1 MLPKPL
7 SLALLIRL
15 FEMSKLNHEH
25 EQNRAPLL
33 TGYAETYIKLSKDR
47 IIFLAEDVSKE
58 TAAELSALLLYY
70 DNEDHEAPITLYIHT
85 NGGDASGL
93 SNIYDVMQ
101 MVQAPIKTVCLGKCY
116 SAGSIILA
124 AGMPGERYIMKNA
137 KVMLH
142 GIQCGF
148 PIPGHDMVN
157 SKNYYE
163 FLEDNNDNI
172 MKLLARHTG
181 HSLEKIKADT
191 LRDLWLDSK
200 QAVEYGVV
208 DHII

>member
-1 MLPKPL
+1 
-7 SLALLIRL
+7 
-15 FEMSKLNHEH
+15 MSKKLDHEQEH
-25 EQNRAPLL
+25 EQSRAPILA
-33 TGYAETYIKLSKDR
+33 GYAETYIKLSKSR
-47 IIFLAEDVSKE
+47 VIFLSENVTKE

-70 DNEDHEAPITLYIHT
+70 DNDDHEAPITLYIHT

-93 SNIYDVMQ
+93 ANIYDVMQ
-101 MVQAPIKTVCLGKCY
+101 MIQAPIKTICLGKCY
-116 SAGSIILA
+116 SAGAIILA
-124 AGMPGERYIMKNA
+124 AGTKGERYIYKNA

-148 PIPGHDMVN
+148 PIPGHDMIN

-172 MKLLARHTG
+172 MKMLAKHTG
-181 HSLEKIKADT
+181 HTLDKIKTDT
-191 LRDLWLDSK
+191 LRDVWLDSK

>member
-1 MLPKPL
+1 
-7 SLALLIRL
+7 
-15 FEMSKLNHEH
+15 MSTKLDHEQEH
-25 EQNRAPLL
+25 EQSRAPILA
-33 TGYAETYIKLSKDR
+33 GYAETYIKLSKSR
-47 IIFLAEDVSKE
+47 VIFLSENVTKE

-70 DNEDHEAPITLYIHT
+70 DNDDHEAPITLYIHT

-93 SNIYDVMQ
+93 ANIYDVMQ
-101 MVQAPIKTVCLGKCY
+101 MIQAPIKTICLGKCY
-116 SAGSIILA
+116 SAGAIILA
-124 AGMPGERYIMKNA
+124 AGTKGERYIFKNA

-148 PIPGHDMVN
+148 PIPGHDMIN

-172 MKLLARHTG
+172 MKMLAKHTG
-181 HSLEKIKADT
+181 HSLDKIKSDT
-191 LRDLWLDSK
+191 TRDVWLDSK
-200 QAVEYGVV
+200 QALEYGVV